1 MHNLIRCW
9 SLCSNCV
16 TLEQVARLSCQKA
29 TLQRG
34 TSQAVI
40 VDTLLSAHKL
50 LANLTSPISIFFFFS
65 WCKLYPGGDKSATRP
80 HKAAP
85 SVFRFPRQEHQM
97 CSCCYCQSSKLLRR
111 MENESCRPIN
121 NHISNVRSSLH
132 IFSCGRCGEDKE
144 CQGDMC
150 MLLEGE

>member
-1 MHNLIRCW
+1 MHNLVQYW
-9 SLCSNCV
+9 SPCINFV
-16 TLEQVARLSCQKA
+16 TLEQVRRLSCQKA
-29 TLQRG
+29 TLQQG
-34 TSQAVI
+34 ISQAVI

-50 LANLTSPISIFFFFS
+50 LANLTSPISIFFS

-97 CSCCYCQSSKLLRR
+97 CSFCFCQSSKLLRR
-111 MENESCRPIN
+111 VENESRRPIN

-132 IFSCGRCGEDKE
+132 IFSCGR
-144 CQGDMC
+144 
-150 MLLEGE
+150 

>member
-1 MHNLIRCW
+1 MHNLVRYW
-9 SLCSNCV
+9 SLCNNCV
-16 TLEQVARLSCQKA
+16 TLEQVAWLSCQKA

-34 TSQAVI
+34 TAHAVI

-50 LANLTSPISIFFFFS
+50 LANLTSPISIFFFS

-80 HKAAP
+80 HKAVP

-97 CSCCYCQSSKLLRR
+97 CSFCFCQSSKLLRR

-132 IFSCGRCGEDKE
+132 IFSCRRCEEDTE